1 MFKVIDVILVCLL
14 LTLNIFQTFF
24 YVSIVDF
31 EQVNVSWEVYLKLSI
46 QDPKYKVWLRDNE
59 LFQINETTQNSNC
72 GMILI

>member
-1 MFKVIDVILVCLL
+1 MFKVIDVVLVCLL

-46 QDPKYKVWLRDNE
+46 QDPKYMVWLRDNE

-72 GMILI
+72 DMILI

>member
-1 MFKVIDVILVCLL
+1 MFKVIDVVLVCLL

-46 QDPKYKVWLRDNE
+46 QDPKYKV
-59 LFQINETTQNSNC
+59 
-72 GMILI
+72 

>member
-1 MFKVIDVILVCLL
+1 MFKVIDVVLVCLS

>member
-1 MFKVIDVILVCLL
+1 MFKVIDVVLMCLS

-72 GMILI
+72 DMILI

>member
-1 MFKVIDVILVCLL
+1 MFKVIDVVLVCLL

-46 QDPKYKVWLRDNE
+46 QDPKYMVWLRDNE

>member
-1 MFKVIDVILVCLL
+1 MFKVIDVVLVCLL

-46 QDPKYKVWLRDNE
+46 QDPKYKVWLTDNE

-72 GMILI
+72 DMILI

>member
-1 MFKVIDVILVCLL
+1 MFKVIDVVLVCLL

-72 GMILI
+72 DMILI

>member
-1 MFKVIDVILVCLL
+1 MFKVIDVVLMCLS